1 MSPNFDGDGDHPEAS
16 HLYGFSSAHSSH
28 EDRHIQNIIDH
39 TQAMFNAP
47 TQRIPELTYGTWPE
61 QRHNVSVNYF
71 ANPFVG
77 PDTMSEPQQLV
88 DFAAQIPR
96 PAHPLPPAYHFGR
109 SAAEAPRISLLNSNV
124 SSPSPRRIVGDASL
138 HFRPFLQHGDDN
150 RSQFLSNPL
159 QTQPSPGTQPIFGRD
174 GSHRV
179 ASLQPGAQLVTP
191 PFYRITRPQAPP
203 PSEQHECSSSSSD
216 VGKSSP
222 STHLSVRR
230 QEPKTSS
237 KSQFQ
242 SRPARVSLD
251 LDHAPSEITP
261 KIGDTYLL
269 DPRRVLPDKCR
280 AVFPYQLFNAVQSK
294 SFPLAYGSNDNI
306 VISAPTGSGKTAV
319 LEMAICRLAMTSGVE
334 NFKIVYQAPTKS
346 LCSERARDWEKKF
359 SHLGLH
365 CAELTGDTSH
375 AQTRRVGQAS
385 IIVTTPEKWDSITR
399 KWSDH
404 HKLLNLVKLV
414 LIDEIHILN
423 DMRGA
428 TLEAV
433 VSRMK
438 TSGADV
444 RFVGLSATVPNIED
458 IATWLGKNPSSQSE
472 PATYEC
478 FGEELRPVKLKKYVY
493 GYDSPGNDFIFDKM
507 LDGKLT
513 MLLGKHTERK
523 PIMVFCFT
531 RKACETTASKL
542 AEWWATC
549 GAQDKPWPGPQSR
562 IPAISKELQDIV
574 RYGVA
579 FHHAGLYA
587 EERAVIEQNFLSG
600 QLHVICC
607 TSTLAVGVNLPCHT
621 VVLKG
626 TVAYSDGMPQELSD
640 LDVLQMLGR
649 AGRPQF
655 DRSATAIILTKRE
668 KVDRYERM
676 VSGKEKLESKLH
688 LNLVEHL
695 NSEVGLGTI
704 QTLDTA
710 KQWIDGTFLHVRMR
724 QNPYKYIVMGGE
736 AGANADESLQ
746 QWCERDIRILQQYDL
761 ITKGDSFKCTEYGNA
776 MSKYMV
782 KFETMKLL
790 LAITKAPTMEQLVS
804 GLAKAAEFG
813 DIRFKSLERA
823 VFRKLNKD
831 VAYPIQGTVNEP
843 WHYVSVSIQMHLG
856 HVELPSDQ
864 DSGFLKRQMA
874 SEKAI
879 IFDRLNRLV
888 RCLVDC
894 RVFDG
899 DAVGVRT
906 GLELVR
912 AISAGT
918 WENHPAQI
926 QQIPGIGPVA
936 MRKFQTHDVR
946 TVMQLAKLS
955 FDHIE
960 RIMSRN
966 PPYGKNLAKVLE
978 GFPQL
983 TMRAEVLSASGNYKK
998 LGNSVG
1004 VIVRVVLGHNN
1015 QKHPPSWSGRI
1026 PAVTFLAETSDGKV
1040 AYFSRSNIKNIN
1052 GTNGL
1057 ELKFPVSL
1065 SRPDELVSFH
1075 FSCEEIVGTEVND
1088 EVRVNTPASAF
1099 VGLDAQ
1105 TPAHPVHGVQVDT
1118 LLDEYISNNAG
1129 DDIADEDMLEALGG
1143 TTEFSCSQPCDLG
1156 DADDGDFPEI
1166 EELVED
1172 QSSTTLVPIQME
1184 NGRWL
1189 CNHYC
1194 RGGGLTK
1201 NGKLCTH
1208 RCCKEGL
1215 EKPRPPPKRKSVA
1228 EESQAQPS
1236 TSTAGR
1242 KKPKLQASA
1251 EPDPKQK
1258 MKKEGIMKD
1267 HIIELVDLSGLTDDD
1282 EDDDDLHLAMPS
1294 SEKSTSNKNKLPDLH
1309 KKVQG
1314 QQLTPSRITKPI
1326 PKSVNSPKSTVL
1338 ERGGAAQPFALEYE
1352 LDDSNASE
1360 DEEGV
1365 VHASSQD
1372 VAIEKTFSEE
1382 PQAPLRSHNELGEE
1396 GDIDQPFFL
1405 DSNPFEVAVN
1415 MEAGGSQSKAP
1426 EWASELG
1433 PEVMDLIKG
1442 IVDVDGWKP

>member
-1 MSPNFDGDGDHPEAS
+1 MSPNTRGGGDDTEAGRM
-16 HLYGFSSAHSSH
+16 YGFPSDRNDERRIQNFMNQTDNMFSTPARRIPQLTYDAIWP
-28 EDRHIQNIIDH
+28 EDRD
-39 TQAMFNAP
+39 NA
-47 TQRIPELTYGTWPE
+47 GA
-61 QRHNVSVNYF
+61 NYF
-71 ANPFVG
+71 TNPFAVDDMMG
-77 PDTMSEPQQLV
+77 FQHHQLD
-88 DFAAQIPR
+88 DFDRQVLGR
-96 PAHPLPPAYHFGR
+96 PPVPPEYHFGR
-109 SAAEAPRISLLNSNV
+109 PAAESPRISLPNV
-124 SSPSPRRIVGDASL
+124 NVPSSGQRRVLGDASH
-138 HFRPFLQHGDDN
+138 HFRPFAH
-150 RSQFLSNPL
+150 RSEDYTPPFISNPL
-159 QTQPSPGTQPIFGRD
+159 HAQPSPSTRPIFGRD
-174 GSHRV
+174 VSHRV
-179 ASLQPGAQLVTP
+179 ASLQPGTQLATP
-191 PFYRITRPQAPP
+191 PFYRAQLPP
-203 PSEQHECSSSSSD
+203 PPEQHDYSSSSSEL
-216 VGKSSP
+216 GKSSP
-222 STHLSVRR
+222 STRLSIRR
-230 QEPKTSS
+230 QEPTTSS
-237 KSQFQ
+237 RPRPL
-242 SRPARVSLD
+242 SRPAHISLD
-251 LDHAPSEITP
+251 LVHAPQHITP

-269 DPRRVLPDKCR
+269 DPRKVLPDRCR
-280 AVFPYQLFNAVQSK
+280 AIFPYQLFNAVQSK

-306 VISAPTGSGKTAV
+306 VISAPTGSGKTAI
-319 LEMAICRLAMTSGVE
+319 LEMAICKLVMTSGGE

-359 SHLGLH
+359 SHLSLH

-404 HKLLNLVKLV
+404 HRLLSMVRLV

-423 DMRGA
+423 DARGA

-438 TSGADV
+438 TSGANV

-458 IATWLGKNPSSQSE
+458 IATWLGKDHSNQSE

-513 MLLGKHTERK
+513 MLLGKHTEK
-523 PIMVFCFT
+523 KTIMVFCFT
-531 RKACETTASKL
+531 RKACETTASNL

-549 GAQDKPWPGPQSR
+549 SADDKPWPSPKGR
-562 IPAISKELQDIV
+562 IPVISKDLQEIV

-587 EERAVIEQNFLSG
+587 DERASIEENFLSG

-655 DRSATAIILTKRE
+655 DKSATAIILTRRE
-668 KVDRYERM
+668 KVDRYEKM

-688 LNLVEHL
+688 LNLIEHL

-710 KQWIDGTFLHVRMR
+710 KKWIDGTFLNVRMR
-724 QNPYKYIVMGGE
+724 QNPDKYTVKGGE
-736 AGANADESLQ
+736 TGANADESLQ
-746 QWCERDIRILQQYDL
+746 QWCERDVRILQQHKL
-761 ITKGDSFKCTEYGNA
+761 ITQGNSFKCTEYGSA

-790 LAITKAPTMEQLVS
+790 LAIPKAPTMEQLLG
-804 GLAKAAEFG
+804 GLAKASEFG
-813 DIRFKSLERA
+813 DFRFKPLERT
-823 VFRKLNKD
+823 VYRKLNKD
-831 VAYPIQGTVNEP
+831 VQYPIQGSVNEP
-843 WHYVSVSIQMHLG
+843 WHYVSISIQMHLG
-856 HVELPSDQ
+856 HVELPNDQ
-864 DSGFLKRQMA
+864 EAGFLKKQMA
-874 SEKAI
+874 SEKLI

-899 DAVGVRT
+899 DAVGVRS

-936 MRKFQTHDVR
+936 MRKFQAQGVR
-946 TVMQLAKLS
+946 TVLDLAKLS

-966 PPYGKNLAKVLE
+966 PPYGKNLCKVVE

-983 TMRAEVLSASGNYKK
+983 TLRIEVLGAPGAYKK
-998 LGNSVG
+998 AGNSIG
-1004 VIVRVVLGHNN
+1004 VVARAVLGHKN
-1015 QKHPPSWSGRI
+1015 QKHPPSWSGKI
-1026 PAVTFLAETSDGKV
+1026 PAVTFLAETSDGK
-1040 AYFSRSNIKNIN
+1040 NIN
-1052 GTNGL
+1052 GTDGL

-1065 SRPDELVSFH
+1065 SRPDEVVSCY
-1075 FSCEEIVGTEVND
+1075 FSCEEIVGTQVID
-1088 EVRVNTPASAF
+1088 QVKVNTPASAF
-1099 VGLDAQ
+1099 AALG
-1105 TPAHPVHGVQVDT
+1105 AHVSPNPLPEAHVDYMT
-1118 LLDEYISNNAG
+1118 NNAV
-1129 DDIADEDMLEALGG
+1129 DDIDDEDMLEALDGAANSLSHSPHYDPF
-1143 TTEFSCSQPCDLG
+1143 EEE
-1156 DADDGDFPEI
+1156 DAGFPEI
-1166 EELVED
+1166 EGLIDD
-1172 QSSTTLVPIQME
+1172 QEPVNPAPVQMK

-1189 CNHYC
+1189 CNHHC
-1194 RGGGLTK
+1194 RGGGRTK

-1215 EKPRPPPKRKSVA
+1215 EKPRPPPKRKSV
-1228 EESQAQPS
+1228 EDSQP
-1236 TSTAGR
+1236 TNSTASR
-1242 KKPKLQASA
+1242 KKPKSQHNI
-1251 EPDPKQK
+1251 EDGPKQK
-1258 MKKEGIMKD
+1258 KKEKQD
-1267 HIIELVDLSGLTDDD
+1267 SHEDQIIELVDLSGLTDDD
-1282 EDDDDLHLAMPS
+1282 SDLDPAASAPEQAPS
-1294 SEKSTSNKNKLPDLH
+1294 SKNRLPGLH
-1309 KKVQG
+1309 RKAQG
-1314 QQLTPSRITKPI
+1314 QNMKTPSRITKPH
-1326 PKSVNSPKSTVL
+1326 
-1338 ERGGAAQPFALEYE
+1338 PFDLQYV
-1352 LDDSNASE
+1352 LDDSDAIEEEEEEAEEAGHPPACHQDLAIDNQPPFSE
-1360 DEEGV
+1360 D
-1365 VHASSQD
+1365 ASVQLS
-1372 VAIEKTFSEE
+1372 
-1382 PQAPLRSHNELGEE
+1382 SHDGLGEV
-1396 GDIDQPFFL
+1396 DDTDQPFFL
-1405 DSNPFEVAVN
+1405 DPNPFDVAVN
-1415 MEAGGSQSKAP
+1415 AEAESSQSKAP
-1426 EWASELG
+1426 DWASELS

-1442 IVDVDGWKP
+1442 IVEVDGWKP

>member
-1 MSPNFDGDGDHPEAS
+1 MSPNARGGGDDPGAS
-16 HLYGFSSAHSSH
+16 RMYGFPSDRNDERRIQSFMNQADNMSSTPARRIPQLTYDAVWPEDRDNPGASYFPNPFAVDGMMGFQHHQLDDFGMRLNSLATIARFWGALQFLLQNTTLADQPPNLHAFPSQTSTSLLLANVVLSATLVTTSGPSLLAVTITGPPSSAIHCRLSP
-28 EDRHIQNIIDH
+28 
-39 TQAMFNAP
+39 A
-47 TQRIPELTYGTWPE
+47 
-61 QRHNVSVNYF
+61 
-71 ANPFVG
+71 
-77 PDTMSEPQQLV
+77 
-88 DFAAQIPR
+88 
-96 PAHPLPPAYHFGR
+96 PAHGQ
-109 SAAEAPRISLLNSNV
+109 
-124 SSPSPRRIVGDASL
+124 SSIEMYRIVS
-138 HFRPFLQHGDDN
+138 P
-150 RSQFLSNPL
+150 PL
-159 QTQPSPGTQPIFGRD
+159 QPGTQL
-174 GSHRV
+174 
-179 ASLQPGAQLVTP
+179 ATP
-191 PFYRITRPQAPP
+191 PFYRAPAQLPP
-203 PSEQHECSSSSSD
+203 PPEQHDYSSPSSEL
-216 VGKSSP
+216 GNSSP
-222 STHLSVRR
+222 STRLSIRR
-230 QEPKTSS
+230 QEPTTSS
-237 KSQFQ
+237 RPKPL
-242 SRPARVSLD
+242 SRPAHISLD
-251 LDHAPSEITP
+251 LAHAPQHITP

-269 DPRRVLPDKCR
+269 DPRRVLPDRCR
-280 AVFPYQLFNAVQSK
+280 AIFPYQLFNAVQSK

-306 VISAPTGSGKTAV
+306 VISAPTGSGKTAIM
-319 LEMAICRLAMTSGVE
+319 EMAICKLVMTSGGE

-359 SHLGLH
+359 GHLSLH

-404 HKLLNLVKLV
+404 HRLLSMVRLV

-423 DMRGA
+423 DARGA

-438 TSGADV
+438 TSGANV

-458 IATWLGKNPSSQSE
+458 IATWLGRDHSNQSE

-507 LDGKLT
+507 LDGNLT
-513 MLLGKHTERK
+513 MLLGKHTEKK

-531 RKACETTASKL
+531 RKACETTASNL
-542 AEWWATC
+542 AEWWTTC
-549 GAQDKPWPGPQSR
+549 SADDKPWPSPKRR
-562 IPAISKELQDIV
+562 IPVIRKELQEIV

-587 EERAVIEQNFLSG
+587 DERASIEENFLSG

-655 DRSATAIILTKRE
+655 DKSATAIILTRRE
-668 KVDRYERM
+668 MVDRYEKM
-676 VSGKEKLESKLH
+676 VSGRAKLESKLH
-688 LNLVEHL
+688 LNLIEHL

-710 KQWIDGTFLHVRMR
+710 KKWIDGTFLNVRMR
-724 QNPYKYIVMGGE
+724 QNPDKYTVKGGE
-736 AGANADESLQ
+736 TGANADESLQ
-746 QWCERDIRILQQYDL
+746 QWCERDVRILQQHKL
-761 ITKGDSFKCTEYGNA
+761 ITQGNSFRCTEYGSA

-790 LAITKAPTMEQLVS
+790 LAIPKAPTMEQLLG
-804 GLAKAAEFG
+804 GLAKASEFG
-813 DIRFKSLERA
+813 DFRFKPLERT
-823 VFRKLNKD
+823 VYRKLNKD
-831 VAYPIQGTVNEP
+831 VQYPIQGSVNEP
-843 WHYVSVSIQMHLG
+843 WHYVSISIQMHLG
-856 HVELPSDQ
+856 HVELPNDQ
-864 DSGFLKRQMA
+864 EAGFLKKQMA
-874 SEKAI
+874 SEKLI

-899 DAVGVRT
+899 DAVGVRS

-936 MRKFQTHDVR
+936 MRKFQAQDVR
-946 TVMQLAKLS
+946 TVLDLARLS

-966 PPYGKNLAKVLE
+966 PPYGKNLCKVLE

-983 TMRAEVLSASGNYKK
+983 TLRIEVLGAPGTYKK
-998 LGNSVG
+998 VG
-1004 VIVRVVLGHNN
+1004 DSIGVVLRAVLGHKN
-1015 QKHPPSWSGRI
+1015 QKHPPSWSGKI

-1052 GTNGL
+1052 GTDGL

-1065 SRPDELVSFH
+1065 NRPDEVVSCY
-1075 FSCEEIVGTEVND
+1075 FSCEEIVGTQVID
-1088 EVRVNTPASAF
+1088 QVKVNTPASAF
-1099 VGLDAQ
+1099 AALGAHVSHNPLPEAQ
-1105 TPAHPVHGVQVDT
+1105 FDYMT
-1118 LLDEYISNNAG
+1118 NNAV
-1129 DDIADEDMLEALGG
+1129 DDIDDEDMLEALDGAAKSLSHSPQHDPF
-1143 TTEFSCSQPCDLG
+1143 EEE
-1156 DADDGDFPEI
+1156 DAGFPEI
-1166 EELVED
+1166 EGLIDD
-1172 QSSTTLVPIQME
+1172 QEPVNPAPVQMK

-1189 CNHYC
+1189 CNHHC
-1194 RGGGLTK
+1194 RGGGRTK

-1215 EKPRPPPKRKSVA
+1215 EKPRPPPKRKSV
-1228 EESQAQPS
+1228 EDSQP
-1236 TSTAGR
+1236 TNPTASR
-1242 KKPKLQASA
+1242 KKPKSQHNTEDGA
-1251 EPDPKQK
+1251 KQK
-1258 MKKEGIMKD
+1258 KKEKKGSPED
-1267 HIIELVDLSGLTDDD
+1267 QIIELVDLSGLTDDD
-1282 EDDDDLHLAMPS
+1282 SDLDPAASAPEQGPS
-1294 SEKSTSNKNKLPDLH
+1294 SKKGLPDLH
-1309 KKVQG
+1309 KRAQG
-1314 QQLTPSRITKPI
+1314 QNMKAPSRITKPH
-1326 PKSVNSPKSTVL
+1326 
-1338 ERGGAAQPFALEYE
+1338 PFDLQYV
-1352 LDDSNASE
+1352 LDDSDAIEEEEEEEEEEEAGHPPTSHHDLAIDNQPPFSE
-1360 DEEGV
+1360 D
-1365 VHASSQD
+1365 ASVQLS
-1372 VAIEKTFSEE
+1372 
-1382 PQAPLRSHNELGEE
+1382 SHDGLGEV
-1396 GDIDQPFFL
+1396 DDTDQPFFL
-1405 DSNPFEVAVN
+1405 DSNPFDVAVN
-1415 MEAGGSQSKAP
+1415 AEAGSSQSKAP
-1426 EWASELG
+1426 EWASELS

-1442 IVDVDGWKP
+1442 IVEVDGWKP